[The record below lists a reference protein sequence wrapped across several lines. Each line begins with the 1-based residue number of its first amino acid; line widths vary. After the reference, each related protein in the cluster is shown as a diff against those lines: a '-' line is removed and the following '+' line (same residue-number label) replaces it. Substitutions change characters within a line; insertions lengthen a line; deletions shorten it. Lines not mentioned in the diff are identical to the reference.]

1 MSQAPHA
8 AARILPPPPSPH
20 TQGGKQLVSTCTRG
34 PGQRPATGAA
44 RPPCMGGGSGR
55 VGGGSKRGVA
65 SLAQPPPPLPNPP
78 SRILPTPLHR
88 RQSSPLW
95 HLAAKPLALK
105 LGRRRAPRL
114 GARFLQRWLL
124 HGESHS
130 LQAAGTHRGG
140 GGGRGDAR
148 TRGEGAGRLGGAGER
163 THARTRTH
171 AREAQPPFPTASPSP
186 GHKLSRAGGHQVPIK
201 VFEQRASSGDV
212 SRVQRLD
219 HLRSAGGG
227 LNPSPPPFEST
238 LQRHP

>member
-65 SLAQPPPPLPNPP
+65 SLAQPPPPLPNTP

-140 GGGRGDAR
+140 GGGGGMRGRGARERGDWVAQ
-148 TRGEGAGRLGGAGER
+148 ASAH
-163 THARTRTH
+163 THARAHTH
-171 AREAQPPFPTASPSP
+171 AKPNPPSP
-186 GHKLSRAGGHQVPIK
+186 LPRPRLATN
-201 VFEQRASSGDV
+201 
-212 SRVQRLD
+212 SRVQAAT
-219 HLRSAGGG
+219 RSLLKYSSSEPPVGMSRAFSASTTCARREGG
-227 LNPSPPPFEST
+227 
-238 LQRHP
+238 